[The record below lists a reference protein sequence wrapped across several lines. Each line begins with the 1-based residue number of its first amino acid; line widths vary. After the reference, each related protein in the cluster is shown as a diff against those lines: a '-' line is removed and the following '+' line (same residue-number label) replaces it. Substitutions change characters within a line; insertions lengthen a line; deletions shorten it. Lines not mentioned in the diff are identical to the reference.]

1 MTKYELLYGVKV
13 DDFPNESENVRR
25 KLKLAMNR
33 RMEVYAKPYSDEQQL
48 ELHEINEAIRWAEK
62 ILRDIDD

>member
-1 MTKYELLYGVKV
+1 MTKYELLYGVTV
-13 DDFPNESENVRR
+13 DDFPNEHENVRR

-62 ILRDIDD
+62 ILKDIDD

>member
-1 MTKYELLYGVKV
+1 
-13 DDFPNESENVRR
+13 
-25 KLKLAMNR
+25 MNR

-62 ILRDIDD
+62 ILKDIDD